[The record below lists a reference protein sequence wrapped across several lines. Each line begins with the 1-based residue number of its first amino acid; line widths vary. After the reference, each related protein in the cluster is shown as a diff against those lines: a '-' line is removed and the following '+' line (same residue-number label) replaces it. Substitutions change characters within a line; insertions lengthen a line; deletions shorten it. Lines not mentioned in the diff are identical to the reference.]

1 MVEPNK
7 FVEGFRQ
14 EAEELLVEIEA
25 AVLDIEENPEEHDAV
40 NRLFRAMHTI
50 KGSGAMFGFDDIA
63 KFTHHVE
70 TALDKVREGLVPVS
84 RSLIDLTLL
93 SRDQI
98 KIMLEASSGGEAVD
112 PQKNQEIINGLK
124 TLMGEEIDDSSSRQR
139 KDCPPPP
146 EPDIEEQTEMTYR
159 IRLKPHA
166 EIFQSGMDPGL
177 LLEDLRSLGECLVVA
192 QTEQIPLLTSYNP
205 EQCYFFWDITLTT
218 TRDINAIKDVF
229 IFVEDDCDIKIE
241 IIEKHDIAESSSDIP
256 RLGEILVDRGDITTE
271 AINSTLTKQKKIG
284 ELLVETG
291 EISPEKIKSALY
303 EQEVLSKHKPP
314 AATSS
319 VRVPSDR
326 LDKLINL
333 VGELVITQARLS
345 QVSTEVN
352 NIELSAPVED
362 VERLTGEL
370 RDNVLSIRMMPIG
383 TTFSKFRRLVR
394 DLSAEL
400 GKKIDLVTK
409 GAETEMD
416 KTVLERLD
424 DPLVHLIRNCIDHGI
439 QAPEA
444 RRCAGKSERGTILLS
459 AQHRGTSVMIKI
471 SDDGSGLRPEIIRKK
486 AEDKGLVT
494 KEQELTEKEIFSLIF
509 APGFSTAEEITS
521 VSGRGVGMD
530 VVKKTIES
538 LRGSIEIDSVPDEG
552 TTITLILPLTLAII
566 HGLLVTIGNDFF
578 VLPLMTVEE
587 CEEMKRNDSE
597 KSKGR
602 NILNVRG
609 EIVPYIRLRDHFR
622 IDCNQKEIEHVVIAD
637 VNGRRI
643 GFVVDNVIG
652 GHQTVIKSL
661 GPIFA
666 NVRDISGATILGD
679 GTVALILDTNVLLE
693 KATKK

>member
-25 AVLDIEENPEEHDAV
+25 AVLDIEENPDEHEAV

-63 KFTHHVE
+63 TFTHHVE
-70 TALDKVREGLVPVS
+70 TALDRVREGVVPIT
-84 RSLIDLTLL
+84 RELIDLTLS

-98 KIMLEASSGGEAVD
+98 KIMLEASTGGDPVD
-112 PQKNQEIINGLK
+112 QEKNLKIINALK
-124 TLMGEEIDDSSSRQR
+124 TIMGEEVEEPSQKKR
-139 KDCPPPP
+139 KQPPPP
-146 EPDIEEQTEMTYR
+146 EPDMAQQAEMTYR
-159 IRLKPHA
+159 IRLKPSA
-166 EIFQSGMDPGL
+166 QIFQSGMDPAL
-177 LLEDLRSLGECLVVA
+177 LVEDLRELGECSVVA

-205 EQCYFFWDITLTT
+205 EQCYLFWDITLTT
-218 TRDINAIKDVF
+218 AQDINAIKDVF
-229 IFVEDDCDIKIE
+229 IFVEDDCDISIE
-241 IIEKHDIAESSSDIP
+241 IIEKHDPAESSDPVP
-256 RLGEILVDRGDITTE
+256 RLGDILVDRGDITKE
-271 AINSTLTKQKKIG
+271 AINNTLSKQKKIG

-291 EISPEKIKSALY
+291 EISPEKVKSALY
-303 EQEVLSKHKPP
+303 EQEVIGKHKPVV
-314 AATSS
+314 AASS

-352 NIELSAPVED
+352 NIELSAPVEE

-400 GKKIDLVTK
+400 GKKIDLITQ

-439 QAPEA
+439 QSPEA
-444 RRCAGKSERGTILLS
+444 RKSAGKSERGTILLS
-459 AQHRGTSVMIKI
+459 AQHRGTSVVIKI
-471 SDDGSGLRPEIIRKK
+471 GDNGSGLKPEIIRKK
-486 AEDKGLVT
+486 AEEKGLIT
-494 KEQELTEKEIFSLIF
+494 QEQELSKKEIFALIF

-530 VVKKTIES
+530 VVKKTIEA
-538 LRGSIEIDSVPDEG
+538 LRGSIEIDSIPDQG
-552 TTITLILPLTLAII
+552 TTITLVLPLTLAII
-566 HGLLVTIGNDFF
+566 HGLLVTIGNAFF

-587 CEEMKRNDSE
+587 CEEMKRTDSE

-602 NILNVRG
+602 NVLNVRG

-622 IDCNQKEIEHVVIAD
+622 INGNLRDIEHVVITD
-637 VNGRRI
+637 VNGKRI

-661 GPIFA
+661 GPIFT
-666 NVRDISGATILGD
+666 NVREVSGATILGD

-693 KATKK
+693 KAMKR